1 MMNWCCVAGVCVAD
15 KDWWSILPWDSD
27 QQCCVCQWRPHS
39 VQIVEWR
46 CTNNSRWSAQVVP
59 ARFQVPSCMY
69 RWTTHR
75 LWVPRCQRD
84 HSVTSLYRDPVFT
97 PDALI
102 KVEEF
107 VGGRFVKE
115 VYHTEDF
122 NMTLVRQH
130 CCIIALSVCVCSDSS
145 THDSAGSSEMCLHIC
160 GSGNCESMYGQYPQF
175 LVCSHGHVCKTTL
188 LVNHV
193 CFC

>member
-1 MMNWCCVAGVCVAD
+1 MFVNDVRIQFKLLNDGARIILGGVLKSYQQGSKFPAACIAG
-15 KDWWSILPWDSD
+15 
-27 QQCCVCQWRPHS
+27 PH
-39 VQIVEWR
+39 IVYEYH
-46 CTNNSRWSAQVVP
+46 VVK
-59 ARFQVPSCMY
+59 
-69 RWTTHR
+69 
-75 LWVPRCQRD
+75 D

-130 CCIIALSVCVCSDSS
+130 CCIIALSVYVCSDSS
-145 THDSAGSSEMCLHIC
+145 TQMTVQAAQRCVCISVDLEIVNPCMVNIHSFWSAVMVMCAKLR
-160 GSGNCESMYGQYPQF
+160 Y
-175 LVCSHGHVCKTTL
+175 
-188 LVNHV
+188 
-193 CFC
+193 